1 VLVLISREFVG
12 LVVLSCVVASPLAFY
27 FMRGWLRGYEYRTP
41 ITADVF
47 VASAAMATLITFLT
61 ISFQAIRAA
70 RRNPVD
76 SLRTE

>member
-1 VLVLISREFVG
+1 
-12 LVVLSCVVASPLAFY
+12 LAFY
-27 FMRGWLRGYEYRTP
+27 FMHGWLRGYEYRTP

-47 VASAAMATLITFLT
+47 VESAAMAALITILT